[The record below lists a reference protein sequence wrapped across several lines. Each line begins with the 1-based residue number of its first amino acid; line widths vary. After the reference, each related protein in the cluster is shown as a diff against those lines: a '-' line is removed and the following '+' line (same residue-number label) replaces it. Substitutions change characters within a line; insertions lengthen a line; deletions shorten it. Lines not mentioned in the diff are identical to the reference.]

1 MFRAGVTQRTGKGP
15 AAKGDALR
23 VTQGAVAPGNQR
35 HDLVHHAVHVR
46 IEPPARPATPDC
58 EQAAR
63 SRYARAAQ
71 RDAGKATASTAVA
84 WMGMVVVD

>member
-1 MFRAGVTQRTGKGP
+1 MFRADVTQHTGEGP

-23 VTQGAVAPGNQR
+23 VTRGAVAPGDQR

-46 IEPPARPATPDC
+46 IEPPARPATPHC

-84 WMGMVVVD
+84 RNGMMIAA